1 MKTIYTSLITI
12 LVLCIS
18 TVALQ
23 AQKARTIISGQI
35 LEKTN
40 ALPIEFATVM
50 LSDKSTSEMLT
61 GTTTDQ
67 DGKFLLSTDSKAFNI
82 NVSFIGFSDLTL
94 KDYKIVNNRLDL
106 GTIKLSLD
114 GETLDEVTVRAERS
128 QTEFK
133 LDKRIFNVGQDLS
146 RSGAS
151 ALEVLDNV
159 PSVAVSI
166 EGEIS
171 LRGNAGV
178 QILIN
183 GKPSVLSDG
192 GNALGSITADMIE
205 KVEVITNP
213 SAKYDAE
220 GSTGIV
226 NIVLKKEE
234 KKGINGSVTLNS
246 GIPNN
251 HSFGLSLNRRT
262 EKFNLFTQLGAGYR
276 TFPRRSESL
285 NINKNNDS
293 SVESIGDGDKNET
306 FYNLILGTD
315 YHINKNNVITLSGSY
330 ALEIEN
336 ENSSTEFSQ
345 YSAPNDLDTQWD
357 RNELTEATNPKYQYE
372 LQYKS
377 DFEDH
382 KDHSLL
388 ISATGRFFGK
398 DQTSEFDN
406 DIIVGSLITTQQN
419 VRTDFKDANF
429 AYKLD
434 YTKPFSD
441 AFTLET
447 GAQYLINDVGNDYG
461 VTDIIDSEEILNSEL
476 TNNFEFNQKVLG
488 TYVTAAY
495 EGDVWGLK
503 AGVRLEN
510 TDLNTLLT
518 NTGQEGDQNYSN
530 LFPSIHTSYKVTEA
544 LSFQAGYSKRI
555 YRPRMWHLNPFFNI
569 RNTFNVYTG
578 NPELQPEFTD
588 SYEVN
593 GIYVANKFSFNFG
606 VYHRYTTDAVERIAT
621 FENNISTT
629 IPLNIGT
636 NKTYGYEMS
645 GKYTAS
651 KRLSFTGD
659 FNYNYEDRSIDFE
672 EDVFDFSADRWT
684 GRLRAKLK
692 LPADID
698 TEVTG
703 SYRSRTINFQSVF
716 SGYTT
721 VDLGMRKKLMKGR
734 TILSLSVRDLFASR
748 IREGETNN
756 TNFYAY
762 NFSQRGRFV
771 SFGISYGFGK
781 GEAMEFSGNKGYRGH

>member
-18 TVALQ
+18 TIALQ
-23 AQKARTIISGQI
+23 AQKARTIISGQV
-35 LEKTN
+35 LENTN

-285 NINKNNDS
+285 NINKNNNS

-503 AGVRLEN
+503 AGIRLEN

>member
-345 YSAPNDLDTQWD
+345 YSAPKDLDTQWD

-461 VTDIIDSEEILNSEL
+461 VTDIIDSQEILNSEL